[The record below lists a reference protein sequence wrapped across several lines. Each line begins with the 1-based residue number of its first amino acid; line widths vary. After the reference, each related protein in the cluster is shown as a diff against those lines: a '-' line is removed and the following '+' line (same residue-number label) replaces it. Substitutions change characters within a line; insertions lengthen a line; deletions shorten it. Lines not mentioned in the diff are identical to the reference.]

1 MPCTPFFGFSSAS
14 SVNWRYRPRVFR
26 LQIYQLM
33 KQQSFF
39 QNSKSKRE
47 HGGSLLLGRRRSKRP
62 LSVKEPLHLV
72 LRSDFAFGKRSL
84 TKHRNLIERVIQK
97 YSKRFRIRV
106 YEKAIVT
113 NHIHLLAKGQS
124 RAEIANFFRVTAGQI
139 AQEILKSF
147 PILPSEKPVGGG
159 TSTGR
164 PEGRSG
170 GTRRESENTF
180 WQTRIYSR
188 ILSWG
193 REFKAVTTYVI
204 QNSLEALGLVPY
216 KPRKNNSS

>member
-1 MPCTPFFGFSSAS
+1 M
-14 SVNWRYRPRVFR
+14 FR
-26 LQIYQLM
+26 LQICRFM
-33 KQQSFF
+33 KQRRFF
-39 QNSKSKRE
+39 RNSKSKRE

-72 LRSDFAFGKRSL
+72 LRSDFAYGKRSL
-84 TKHRNLIERVIQK
+84 TKHRSLIERVIQK

-113 NHIHLLAKGQS
+113 NHIHLLVKGQS
-124 RAEIANFFRVTAGQI
+124 KTELANFFRVTAGQI

-159 TSTGR
+159 TPAKAGR
-164 PEGRSG
+164 TP
-170 GTRRESENTF
+170 TRESENTF

-193 REFKAVTTYVI
+193 REFKVVTAYVI
-204 QNSLEALGLVPY
+204 QNTLEAFGLAPY